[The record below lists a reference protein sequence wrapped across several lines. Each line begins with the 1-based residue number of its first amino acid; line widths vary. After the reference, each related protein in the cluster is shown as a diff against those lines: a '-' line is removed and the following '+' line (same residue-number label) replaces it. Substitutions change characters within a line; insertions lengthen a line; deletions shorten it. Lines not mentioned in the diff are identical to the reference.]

1 MLGGLE
7 RIIRVIK
14 FKMDQPFYIISN
26 ASSDVFP
33 DNTLTEFKNV
43 FPRTLSFP
51 EEEKWEVGIETIG
64 ISSMFRNVYTPK
76 AGVPVIIA
84 SHDKTNLRH
93 LRQSP
98 VVDPREDWH
107 FSINMNL
114 AKVNNSDAMYTEL
127 VDKFYTEA
135 DVYSMCR
142 YYTIKLRPYCILS
155 YDGTRMTIS
164 YNDHYSLKHKGA
176 WIFLHETFAKSFK
189 FVSHHIKDMS
199 MMRAIEGNNSNK
211 VSLVEIGSNLHLERK
226 IDYNGE
232 TYLGYLLHE
241 DKSREL
247 YGSLVSEPIDLYHH
261 DMLPEIIKV
270 QCDII
275 EPQIINNYFS
285 QDLLIL
291 STDVQYTNNYFFH
304 DIERISYF
312 PLLFNDISQI
322 TIRLVDENDKKLEL
336 MQGHATIIK
345 LRFKKNKKMIDNF
358 YVRVTSKPNDI
369 YTDNKP
375 YKFRIQLPSTKVLN
389 EDWKVSLN
397 SINIPNKFTTFI
409 TPNEQLRSFVYK
421 TADKPSIVHVF
432 KSNVSYTPTL
442 IVAEIN
448 TFLAS
453 NDVGDATIDNLGRLV
468 INVKEACTLAVGLD
482 AVKVL
487 GYQTALIPMGANYMF
502 IRPLPDNPKTFT
514 FESPINVNYFRPN
527 YFIIYSNIVQ
537 PSIIG
542 NIFSPIL
549 KIVPIV
555 DAKEAFKLHDFKV
568 REFYNIPNTEIN
580 EIQMEIRT
588 HDGEFVN
595 FLLDQHVIMNLQFT
609 NELNPN

>member
-1 MLGGLE
+1 
-7 RIIRVIK
+7 
-14 FKMDQPFYIISN
+14 MDQPFYIISN

-33 DNTLTEFKNV
+33 NNSLTEFKNV

-64 ISSMFRNVYTPK
+64 ISSMFRNVYTPNP
-76 AGVPVIIA
+76 GVPVIIA
-84 SHDKTNLRH
+84 SHDKATLRQ

-107 FSINMNL
+107 YSINVDL
-114 AKVNNSDAMYTEL
+114 AKTGPANSMFTEL
-127 VDKFYTEA
+127 VDKFYTKA

-142 YYTIKLRPYCILS
+142 LYNVKLRPYCSLN
-155 YDGTRMTIS
+155 YDGTRITIS
-164 YNDHYSLKHKGA
+164 YNDHYKLKSKGT
-176 WIFLHETFAKSFK
+176 WVFLHETFAKSFK
-189 FVSHHIKDMS
+189 FISHHIKNLS
-199 MMRAIEGNNSNK
+199 MMKVIEGNNSNT

-226 IDYNGE
+226 VNYNGE
-232 TYLGYLLHE
+232 IYLGYLLHE
-241 DKSREL
+241 DKSRAL

-261 DMLPEIIKV
+261 AMLPEIIKV

-275 EPQIINNYFS
+275 EPQIINNAFS

-291 STDVQYTNNYFFH
+291 STDIQYTNNYYFH
-304 DIERISYF
+304 DIERVSYF
-312 PLLFNDISQI
+312 PLLYNDINQI
-322 TIRLVDENDKKLEL
+322 AIRLVDENDKKLEL
-336 MQGHATIIK
+336 MKGHATIIK
-345 LRFKKNKKMIDNF
+345 LRFRRNKRMIENF
-358 YVRVTSKPNDI
+358 YVRVTSKPNEI
-369 YTDNKP
+369 YTDNTP

-397 SINIPNKFTTFI
+397 SINIPNKFTTFLKA
-409 TPNEQLRSFVYK
+409 NDELRSFVYK
-421 TADKPSIVHVF
+421 TATSPSITHVF
-432 KSNVSYTPTL
+432 KSNVSYTPTT

-448 TFLAS
+448 TFLS
-453 NDVGDATIDNLGRLV
+453 SKDLGDATIDNLGRLV
-468 INVKEACTLAVGLD
+468 INLKETCILAIGLD

-487 GYQTALIPMGANYMF
+487 GYQTALVPQGANFMF
-502 IRPLPDNPKTFT
+502 IKPLPDTPNTIT

-555 DAKEAFKLHDFKV
+555 DSQEAFKLHDFKV

-595 FLLDQHVIMNLQFT
+595 FLSDQHVVMNLQFT